1 MPQQGKHTGIVQED
15 DVSWQAPLAG
25 PGPQALS
32 PTHLCS
38 LGALALRLLP
48 RLLCGLA
55 LVPGLALQH
64 APDALRLRMHSQA
77 MLDDSPVFD
86 TSYLALYASR
96 AGA

>member
-1 MPQQGKHTGIVQED
+1 
-15 DVSWQAPLAG
+15 
-25 PGPQALS
+25 
-32 PTHLCS
+32 
-38 LGALALRLLP
+38 LP